1 MKKYYLLVNPK
12 GGHKRGLEIY
22 EKVKHIFSSAGT
34 NITVLHTEYA
44 GHAFDFANTLDFVGY
59 DGLCAIGGDGTMYEL
74 INGMLKRDD
83 NHKIPIGLI
92 TGGTGNSFM
101 YDVDCL
107 DPIDAAKRI
116 VQHNLRPLDIAKVNA
131 NGELFYSFNI
141 IGWGLATD
149 AGKLAEKL
157 RWLGGVRYDVASII
171 EVLKGKD
178 RIATLTLD
186 EEIIKEEKIIEESK
200 KNLNDFFEK
209 DGYTFVKIKH
219 EIVNKDN
226 KESKLDLKISISEAM
241 KSFVRRINIVG
252 NTRTLDKVLRR
263 ELLILE
269 GDPFNGQKLKD
280 SLNAIKRLGYFKSV
294 DINILKTDAP
304 GVVDI
309 ELKIGRAHV

>member
-22 EKVKHIFSSAGT
+22 EKVKHIFSSAGA

-44 GHAFDFANTLDFVGY
+44 GHAFDFAKTLDFVGY

-116 VQHNLRPLDIAKVNA
+116 VQHKLRPLDIAKVNA

-178 RIATLTLD
+178 RIATLTLEKEVIKENFIFIIGCNTIHTGKAMKMAPLAQLND
-186 EEIIKEEKIIEESK
+186 GKIDLIIVRKTSRINLLKLFPKLFSGDHIKSPLVEYRQVKNFSISLEETNDLTIDGEIIGSTPLYVQMIPKM
-200 KNLNDFFEK
+200 
-209 DGYTFVKIKH
+209 
-219 EIVNKDN
+219 VN
-226 KESKLDLKISISEAM
+226 
-241 KSFVRRINIVG
+241 
-252 NTRTLDKVLRR
+252 VL
-263 ELLILE
+263 
-269 GDPFNGQKLKD
+269 
-280 SLNAIKRLGYFKSV
+280 V
-294 DINILKTDAP
+294 
-304 GVVDI
+304 
-309 ELKIGRAHV
+309 

>member
-12 GGHKRGLEIY
+12 GGHKKGLEIY
-22 EKVKHIFSSAGT
+22 EKVKHVFT
-34 NITVLHTEYA
+34 NADTNVTVLHTEYA
-44 GHAFDFANTLDFVGY
+44 GHAFDFANTLDFAGY

-83 NHKIPIGLI
+83 KDKIPIGLI

-116 VQHNLRPLDIAKVNA
+116 VQHKLRPLDIAKVNA

-186 EEIIKEEKIIEESK
+186 KEVIKENFIFIIGCNTIHTGKAMKMAPLAQLNDGKIDLIIVRKTSRINLLKLFPKLFSGDHIKSPLVEYRQVKNFSISLEETNDLTIDGEIIGSTPLYVQMIPKM
-200 KNLNDFFEK
+200 
-209 DGYTFVKIKH
+209 
-219 EIVNKDN
+219 VN
-226 KESKLDLKISISEAM
+226 
-241 KSFVRRINIVG
+241 
-252 NTRTLDKVLRR
+252 VL
-263 ELLILE
+263 
-269 GDPFNGQKLKD
+269 
-280 SLNAIKRLGYFKSV
+280 V
-294 DINILKTDAP
+294 
-304 GVVDI
+304 
-309 ELKIGRAHV
+309 

>member
-22 EKVKHIFSSAGT
+22 EKVKHIFSSADT

-116 VQHNLRPLDIAKVNA
+116 VQHKLRPLDIAKVNA

-186 EEIIKEEKIIEESK
+186 EE
-200 KNLNDFFEK
+200 
-209 DGYTFVKIKH
+209 V
-219 EIVNKDN
+219 
-226 KESKLDLKISISEAM
+226 
-241 KSFVRRINIVG
+241 
-252 NTRTLDKVLRR
+252 
-263 ELLILE
+263 
-269 GDPFNGQKLKD
+269 
-280 SLNAIKRLGYFKSV
+280 IKRKFYFHHWVQHHSYWKSHENGSLGTIK
-294 DINILKTDAP
+294 
-304 GVVDI
+304 
-309 ELKIGRAHV
+309 

>member
-34 NITVLHTEYA
+34 ITTVLHTEYA

-186 EEIIKEEKIIEESK
+186 KEVIKENFIFIIGCNTIHTGKAMKMAPLAQLNDGKIDLIIVRKTSRINLLKLFPKLFSGDHIKSPLVEYRQVQNFSISLEETNDLTIDGEIIGMTP
-200 KNLNDFFEK
+200 LN
-209 DGYTFVKIKH
+209 VKMIPKM
-219 EIVNKDN
+219 VN
-226 KESKLDLKISISEAM
+226 
-241 KSFVRRINIVG
+241 
-252 NTRTLDKVLRR
+252 VL
-263 ELLILE
+263 
-269 GDPFNGQKLKD
+269 
-280 SLNAIKRLGYFKSV
+280 V
-294 DINILKTDAP
+294 
-304 GVVDI
+304 
-309 ELKIGRAHV
+309 

>member
-116 VQHNLRPLDIAKVNA
+116 VQHKLRPLDIAKVNA

-186 EEIIKEEKIIEESK
+186 EEVIKENFIFIIGCNTIHTGK
-200 KNLNDFFEK
+200 AMKMAPLAQLNDGKIDLIIVRKTSRINLLKLFPKLFSGDHIKSPLVE
-209 DGYTFVKIKH
+209 YRQVK
-219 EIVNKDN
+219 NF
-226 KESKLDLKISISEAM
+226 SISLEE
-241 KSFVRRINIVG
+241 INDLTIDGEIIGTTPLNVQMIPKMI
-252 NTRTLDKVLRR
+252 NVL
-263 ELLILE
+263 I
-269 GDPFNGQKLKD
+269 
-280 SLNAIKRLGYFKSV
+280 
-294 DINILKTDAP
+294 
-304 GVVDI
+304 
-309 ELKIGRAHV
+309 

>member
-34 NITVLHTEYA
+34 NTTVLHTEYA

-83 NHKIPIGLI
+83 KHKIPIGLI

-107 DPIDAAKRI
+107 DPVDAAKRI
-116 VQHNLRPLDIAKVNA
+116 VQHKLRPLDIAKVNA

-186 EEIIKEEKIIEESK
+186 KEVIKENFIFIIGCNTIHTGKAMKMAPLAQLNDGKIDLIIVRKTSRINLLKLFPKLFSGDHIKSPLVEYRQVENFSISLEETNDLTIDGEIIGTTP
-200 KNLNDFFEK
+200 LNVQMIPK
-209 DGYTFVKIKH
+209 M
-219 EIVNKDN
+219 VN
-226 KESKLDLKISISEAM
+226 
-241 KSFVRRINIVG
+241 
-252 NTRTLDKVLRR
+252 VL
-263 ELLILE
+263 
-269 GDPFNGQKLKD
+269 
-280 SLNAIKRLGYFKSV
+280 V
-294 DINILKTDAP
+294 
-304 GVVDI
+304 
-309 ELKIGRAHV
+309 

>member
-74 INGMLKRDD
+74 INGMLKRED
-83 NHKIPIGLI
+83 NNKIPIGLI

-107 DPIDAAKRI
+107 DPVDAAKRI
-116 VQHNLRPLDIAKVNA
+116 VQHKLRPLDIAKVNA

-186 EEIIKEEKIIEESK
+186 KEVIKENFIFIIGCNTIHTGKAMKMAPLAQLNDGKIDLIIVRKTSRINLLKLFPKLFSGDHIKSPLVEYRQVQNFSISLEETNDLTIDGEIIGTTPLS
-200 KNLNDFFEK
+200 
-209 DGYTFVKIKH
+209 VKMIPKM
-219 EIVNKDN
+219 VN
-226 KESKLDLKISISEAM
+226 
-241 KSFVRRINIVG
+241 
-252 NTRTLDKVLRR
+252 VL
-263 ELLILE
+263 
-269 GDPFNGQKLKD
+269 
-280 SLNAIKRLGYFKSV
+280 V
-294 DINILKTDAP
+294 
-304 GVVDI
+304 
-309 ELKIGRAHV
+309 

>member
-12 GGHKRGLEIY
+12 GGHKKGLEIY
-22 EKVKHIFSSAGT
+22 EKVKHVFTSAGT
-34 NITVLHTEYA
+34 NVTVLHTEYA
-44 GHAFDFANTLDFVGY
+44 GHAFDFAKTLDFVGY

-116 VQHNLRPLDIAKVNA
+116 VQHKLRPLDIAKVNA

-186 EEIIKEEKIIEESK
+186 KEVIKENFIFIIGCNTTHTGKAMKMAPLAQLNDGKIDLIIVRKTSRINLLKLFPKLFSGDHIKSPLVEYRQVQNFSISLEETNDLTIDGEIIGMTP
-200 KNLNDFFEK
+200 LNVRMIPK
-209 DGYTFVKIKH
+209 M
-219 EIVNKDN
+219 VN
-226 KESKLDLKISISEAM
+226 
-241 KSFVRRINIVG
+241 
-252 NTRTLDKVLRR
+252 VL
-263 ELLILE
+263 
-269 GDPFNGQKLKD
+269 
-280 SLNAIKRLGYFKSV
+280 V
-294 DINILKTDAP
+294 
-304 GVVDI
+304 
-309 ELKIGRAHV
+309 

>member
-116 VQHNLRPLDIAKVNA
+116 VQHKLRPLDIAKVNA

-186 EEIIKEEKIIEESK
+186 KEVIKENFIFIIGCNTIHTGKAMKMAPLAQLNDGKIDLIIVRKTSRINLLKLFPKLFSGDHIKSPLVEYRQVKNFSISLEETNDLTIDGEIIGTTP
-200 KNLNDFFEK
+200 LNVQMIPK
-209 DGYTFVKIKH
+209 M
-219 EIVNKDN
+219 VN
-226 KESKLDLKISISEAM
+226 
-241 KSFVRRINIVG
+241 
-252 NTRTLDKVLRR
+252 VL
-263 ELLILE
+263 
-269 GDPFNGQKLKD
+269 
-280 SLNAIKRLGYFKSV
+280 V
-294 DINILKTDAP
+294 
-304 GVVDI
+304 
-309 ELKIGRAHV
+309 

>member
-12 GGHKRGLEIY
+12 GGHKKGLEIY
-22 EKVKHIFSSAGT
+22 EKVKHVFTSAGT
-34 NITVLHTEYA
+34 NVTVLHTEYA
-44 GHAFDFANTLDFVGY
+44 GHAFDFAKTLDFVGY

-107 DPIDAAKRI
+107 DPVDAAKRI
-116 VQHNLRPLDIAKVNA
+116 VQHKLRPLDIAKVNA

-186 EEIIKEEKIIEESK
+186 EEVIKENFIFIIGCNTIHTGK
-200 KNLNDFFEK
+200 AMKMAPLAQLND
-209 DGYTFVKIKH
+209 GKIDLI
-219 EIVNKDN
+219 IVRKTSRINLL
-226 KESKLDLKISISEAM
+226 KLFPKLFSGDHIKSPLVEYRQVQNFSISLEETNDLTIDGEIIGTTPLNVQM
-241 KSFVRRINIVG
+241 IPKMVN
-252 NTRTLDKVLRR
+252 VL
-263 ELLILE
+263 
-269 GDPFNGQKLKD
+269 
-280 SLNAIKRLGYFKSV
+280 V
-294 DINILKTDAP
+294 
-304 GVVDI
+304 
-309 ELKIGRAHV
+309 

>member
-12 GGHKRGLEIY
+12 GGHKKGLEIY
-22 EKVKHIFSSAGT
+22 EKVKHVFT
-34 NITVLHTEYA
+34 NADTNVTVLHTEYA
-44 GHAFDFANTLDFVGY
+44 GHAFDFANTLDFAGY

-107 DPIDAAKRI
+107 DPLDAAKRI
-116 VQHNLRPLDIAKVNA
+116 VQHKLRPLDIAKVNA

-178 RIATLTLD
+178 RIATLTLEKEVIKENFIFIIGCNTIHTGKAMKMAPLAQLND
-186 EEIIKEEKIIEESK
+186 GKIDLIIVRKTSRINLLKLFPKLFSGDHIKSPLVEYRQVKNFSISLEETNDLTIDGEIIGSTPLYVQMIPKM
-200 KNLNDFFEK
+200 
-209 DGYTFVKIKH
+209 
-219 EIVNKDN
+219 VN
-226 KESKLDLKISISEAM
+226 
-241 KSFVRRINIVG
+241 
-252 NTRTLDKVLRR
+252 VL
-263 ELLILE
+263 
-269 GDPFNGQKLKD
+269 
-280 SLNAIKRLGYFKSV
+280 V
-294 DINILKTDAP
+294 
-304 GVVDI
+304 
-309 ELKIGRAHV
+309 

>member
-12 GGHKRGLEIY
+12 GGHKKGLEIY
-22 EKVKHIFSSAGT
+22 EKVKHVFT
-34 NITVLHTEYA
+34 NADTNVTVLHTEYP
-44 GHAFDFANTLDFVGY
+44 GHAFDFANTLDFAGY

-157 RWLGGVRYDVASII
+157 RWLGGVRYDIASII

-178 RIATLTLD
+178 RIATLTLEKEVIKENFIFIIGCNTIHTGKAMKMAPLAQLND
-186 EEIIKEEKIIEESK
+186 GKIDLIIVRKTSRINLLKLFPKLFSGDHIKSPLVEYRQVENFSISLEETNDLTIDGEIIGTTP
-200 KNLNDFFEK
+200 LNVQMIPK
-209 DGYTFVKIKH
+209 M
-219 EIVNKDN
+219 VN
-226 KESKLDLKISISEAM
+226 
-241 KSFVRRINIVG
+241 
-252 NTRTLDKVLRR
+252 VL
-263 ELLILE
+263 
-269 GDPFNGQKLKD
+269 
-280 SLNAIKRLGYFKSV
+280 V
-294 DINILKTDAP
+294 
-304 GVVDI
+304 
-309 ELKIGRAHV
+309 

>member
-22 EKVKHIFSSAGT
+22 EKVKHIFSSAGA

-44 GHAFDFANTLDFVGY
+44 GHAFDFAKTLDFVGY

-107 DPIDAAKRI
+107 DPLDAAKRI
-116 VQHNLRPLDIAKVNA
+116 VQHKLRPLDIAKVNA

-186 EEIIKEEKIIEESK
+186 KEVIKENFIFIIGCNTIHTGKAMKMAPLAQLNDGKIDLIIVRKTSRINLLKLFPKLFSGDHIKSPLVEYRQVKNFSISLEETNDLTIDGEIIGSTPLYVQMIPKM
-200 KNLNDFFEK
+200 
-209 DGYTFVKIKH
+209 
-219 EIVNKDN
+219 VN
-226 KESKLDLKISISEAM
+226 
-241 KSFVRRINIVG
+241 
-252 NTRTLDKVLRR
+252 VL
-263 ELLILE
+263 
-269 GDPFNGQKLKD
+269 
-280 SLNAIKRLGYFKSV
+280 V
-294 DINILKTDAP
+294 
-304 GVVDI
+304 
-309 ELKIGRAHV
+309 

>member
-22 EKVKHIFSSAGT
+22 EKVKHIFSSAGA
-34 NITVLHTEYA
+34 NITVLKTEYA
-44 GHAFDFANTLDFVGY
+44 GHTFDFAKTLDFVGY

-186 EEIIKEEKIIEESK
+186 EEVIKENFIFIIGCNTIHTGK
-200 KNLNDFFEK
+200 AMKMAPLAQLNDGKIDLIIVRKTSRINLLKLFPKLFSGDHIKSPLVE
-209 DGYTFVKIKH
+209 YRQVK
-219 EIVNKDN
+219 NF
-226 KESKLDLKISISEAM
+226 SISLEETNDLTIDGEIIGSTPLNVQM
-241 KSFVRRINIVG
+241 IPKMVN
-252 NTRTLDKVLRR
+252 VL
-263 ELLILE
+263 
-269 GDPFNGQKLKD
+269 
-280 SLNAIKRLGYFKSV
+280 V
-294 DINILKTDAP
+294 
-304 GVVDI
+304 
-309 ELKIGRAHV
+309 

>member
-22 EKVKHIFSSAGT
+22 EKVKHIFSSAGI

-131 NGELFYSFNI
+131 NGKLFYSFNI

-186 EEIIKEEKIIEESK
+186 EEVIKENFIFIIGCNTIHTGK
-200 KNLNDFFEK
+200 AMKMAPLAQLND
-209 DGYTFVKIKH
+209 GKIDLI
-219 EIVNKDN
+219 IVRKTSRINLL
-226 KESKLDLKISISEAM
+226 KLFPKLFSGDHIKSPLVEYRQVQNFSISLEETNDLTIDGEIIGTTPLNVQM
-241 KSFVRRINIVG
+241 VPKMVN
-252 NTRTLDKVLRR
+252 VL
-263 ELLILE
+263 
-269 GDPFNGQKLKD
+269 
-280 SLNAIKRLGYFKSV
+280 V
-294 DINILKTDAP
+294 
-304 GVVDI
+304 
-309 ELKIGRAHV
+309 

>member
-12 GGHKRGLEIY
+12 GGHKKGLEIY
-22 EKVKHIFSSAGT
+22 EKVKHVFTSAGT
-34 NITVLHTEYA
+34 NVTVLHTEYA

-116 VQHNLRPLDIAKVNA
+116 VQHKLRPLDIAKVNA

-186 EEIIKEEKIIEESK
+186 KEVIKENFIFIIGCNTTHTGKAMKMAPLAQLNDGKIDLIIVRKTSRINLLKLFPKLFSGEHIKSPLVEYRQVENFSISLEETNDLTIDGEIIGTTP
-200 KNLNDFFEK
+200 LNVQMIPK
-209 DGYTFVKIKH
+209 M
-219 EIVNKDN
+219 VN
-226 KESKLDLKISISEAM
+226 
-241 KSFVRRINIVG
+241 
-252 NTRTLDKVLRR
+252 VL
-263 ELLILE
+263 
-269 GDPFNGQKLKD
+269 
-280 SLNAIKRLGYFKSV
+280 V
-294 DINILKTDAP
+294 
-304 GVVDI
+304 
-309 ELKIGRAHV
+309 

>member
-12 GGHKRGLEIY
+12 GGHKKGLEIY
-22 EKVKHIFSSAGT
+22 EKVKHVFT
-34 NITVLHTEYA
+34 NADTNVTVLHTEYA
-44 GHAFDFANTLDFVGY
+44 GHAFDFAKTLDFVGY

-107 DPIDAAKRI
+107 NPIDAAKRI

-186 EEIIKEEKIIEESK
+186 EEVIKENFIFIIGCNTIHTGK
-200 KNLNDFFEK
+200 AMKMAPLAQLNDGKIDLIIVRKTSRINLLKLFPKLFSGDHIKSPLVE
-209 DGYTFVKIKH
+209 YRQVK
-219 EIVNKDN
+219 NF
-226 KESKLDLKISISEAM
+226 SISLEETNDLTIDGEIIGSTPLYVQM
-241 KSFVRRINIVG
+241 IPKMVN
-252 NTRTLDKVLRR
+252 VL
-263 ELLILE
+263 
-269 GDPFNGQKLKD
+269 
-280 SLNAIKRLGYFKSV
+280 V
-294 DINILKTDAP
+294 
-304 GVVDI
+304 
-309 ELKIGRAHV
+309 

>member
-83 NHKIPIGLI
+83 NYKIPIGLI

-116 VQHNLRPLDIAKVNA
+116 VQHKLRPLDIAKVNA

-157 RWLGGVRYDVASII
+157 RFLGGVRYDVASII

-186 EEIIKEEKIIEESK
+186 KEVIKENFIFIIGCNTIHTGKAMKMAPMAQLNDGKIDLIIVRKTSRINLLKLFPKLFSGDHIKSPLVEYRQVESFSISLEETNDLTIDGEIIGTTP
-200 KNLNDFFEK
+200 LNVQMIPK
-209 DGYTFVKIKH
+209 M
-219 EIVNKDN
+219 VN
-226 KESKLDLKISISEAM
+226 
-241 KSFVRRINIVG
+241 
-252 NTRTLDKVLRR
+252 VL
-263 ELLILE
+263 
-269 GDPFNGQKLKD
+269 
-280 SLNAIKRLGYFKSV
+280 V
-294 DINILKTDAP
+294 
-304 GVVDI
+304 
-309 ELKIGRAHV
+309 

>member
-12 GGHKRGLEIY
+12 GGHKKGLEIY
-22 EKVKHIFSSAGT
+22 EKVKHVFT
-34 NITVLHTEYA
+34 NADTNVTVLHTEYA

-74 INGMLKRDD
+74 INGMLKREDK
-83 NHKIPIGLI
+83 NKIPIGLI

-107 DPIDAAKRI
+107 DPVDAAKRI
-116 VQHNLRPLDIAKVNA
+116 VQHKLRPLDIAKVNA

-178 RIATLTLD
+178 RIATLTLEKEVIKENFIFIIGCNTIHTGKAMKMAPLAQLND
-186 EEIIKEEKIIEESK
+186 GKIDLIIVRKTSRINLLKLFPKLFSGDHIKSPLVEYRQVQNFSISLEETNDLTIDGEIIGMTP
-200 KNLNDFFEK
+200 LNVQMIPK
-209 DGYTFVKIKH
+209 M
-219 EIVNKDN
+219 VN
-226 KESKLDLKISISEAM
+226 
-241 KSFVRRINIVG
+241 
-252 NTRTLDKVLRR
+252 VL
-263 ELLILE
+263 
-269 GDPFNGQKLKD
+269 
-280 SLNAIKRLGYFKSV
+280 V
-294 DINILKTDAP
+294 
-304 GVVDI
+304 
-309 ELKIGRAHV
+309 

>member
-12 GGHKRGLEIY
+12 GGHKKGLEIY
-22 EKVKHIFSSAGT
+22 EKVKHVFTSAGT
-34 NITVLHTEYA
+34 NVTVLHTEYA
-44 GHAFDFANTLDFVGY
+44 GHAFDFAKTLDFVGY

-83 NHKIPIGLI
+83 NQKIPIGLI

-107 DPIDAAKRI
+107 DPVDAAKRI
-116 VQHNLRPLDIAKVNA
+116 VQHKLRPLDIAKVNA

-178 RIATLTLD
+178 RIATLTLEKEVIKENFIFIIGCNTIHTGKAMKMAPLAQLND
-186 EEIIKEEKIIEESK
+186 GKIDLIIVRKTSRINLLKLFPKLFSGDHIKSPLVEYRQVQNFSISLEETNDLTIDGEIIGTTP
-200 KNLNDFFEK
+200 LNVQMVPK
-209 DGYTFVKIKH
+209 M
-219 EIVNKDN
+219 VN
-226 KESKLDLKISISEAM
+226 
-241 KSFVRRINIVG
+241 
-252 NTRTLDKVLRR
+252 VL
-263 ELLILE
+263 
-269 GDPFNGQKLKD
+269 
-280 SLNAIKRLGYFKSV
+280 V
-294 DINILKTDAP
+294 
-304 GVVDI
+304 
-309 ELKIGRAHV
+309 

>member
-186 EEIIKEEKIIEESK
+186 EEVIKENFIFIIGCNTIHTGKAMKMAPLAQLHDGKIDLIIVRKTSRI
-200 KNLNDFFEK
+200 NLLKLFPKLFSGDH
-209 DGYTFVKIKH
+209 IKSPLV
-219 EIVNKDN
+219 EYRQVQNF
-226 KESKLDLKISISEAM
+226 SISLEETNDLTIDGEIIGTTPLNVQM
-241 KSFVRRINIVG
+241 VPKMVN
-252 NTRTLDKVLRR
+252 VL
-263 ELLILE
+263 
-269 GDPFNGQKLKD
+269 
-280 SLNAIKRLGYFKSV
+280 V
-294 DINILKTDAP
+294 
-304 GVVDI
+304 
-309 ELKIGRAHV
+309 

>member
-178 RIATLTLD
+178 RIATLRLD
-186 EEIIKEEKIIEESK
+186 KEVIKENFIFIIGCNTIHTGKAMKMAPLAQLNDGKIDLIIVRKTSRINLLKLFPKLFSGDHIKSPLVEYRQVQNFSISLEETNDLTIDGEIIGMTP
-200 KNLNDFFEK
+200 LN
-209 DGYTFVKIKH
+209 VKMIPKM
-219 EIVNKDN
+219 VN
-226 KESKLDLKISISEAM
+226 
-241 KSFVRRINIVG
+241 
-252 NTRTLDKVLRR
+252 VL
-263 ELLILE
+263 
-269 GDPFNGQKLKD
+269 
-280 SLNAIKRLGYFKSV
+280 V
-294 DINILKTDAP
+294 
-304 GVVDI
+304 
-309 ELKIGRAHV
+309 

>member
-12 GGHKRGLEIY
+12 GGHKKGLEIY

-34 NITVLHTEYA
+34 NITVLHTRYA
-44 GHAFDFANTLDFVGY
+44 GHAFDFAKTLDFVGY

-116 VQHNLRPLDIAKVNA
+116 VQHKLRPLDIAKVNA

-186 EEIIKEEKIIEESK
+186 KEVIKENFIFIIGCNTIHTGKAMKMAPLAQLNDGKIDLIIVRKTSRINLLKLFPKLFSGDHIKSPLVEYRQVENFSISLEEKNDLTIDGEIIGTTP
-200 KNLNDFFEK
+200 LNVQMIPK
-209 DGYTFVKIKH
+209 M
-219 EIVNKDN
+219 VN
-226 KESKLDLKISISEAM
+226 
-241 KSFVRRINIVG
+241 
-252 NTRTLDKVLRR
+252 VL
-263 ELLILE
+263 
-269 GDPFNGQKLKD
+269 
-280 SLNAIKRLGYFKSV
+280 V
-294 DINILKTDAP
+294 
-304 GVVDI
+304 
-309 ELKIGRAHV
+309 

>member
-12 GGHKRGLEIY
+12 GCHKRGLEIY
-22 EKVKHIFSSAGT
+22 EKVKHVFSSAGT

-44 GHAFDFANTLDFVGY
+44 GHAFDFAKTLDFVGY

-83 NHKIPIGLI
+83 NDKIPIGLI

-107 DPIDAAKRI
+107 DPLDAAKRI
-116 VQHNLRPLDIAKVNA
+116 VQHKLRPLDIAKVNA

-149 AGKLAEKL
+149 AGKIAEKL

-178 RIATLTLD
+178 RIATLTLEKEVIKENFIFIIGCNTTHTGKAMKMAPMAQLND
-186 EEIIKEEKIIEESK
+186 GKIDLIIVRKTSRINLLKLFPKLFSGDHIKSPLVEYRQVKNFSISLEETNDLTIDGEIIGSTP
-200 KNLNDFFEK
+200 LNVQMIPK
-209 DGYTFVKIKH
+209 M
-219 EIVNKDN
+219 VN
-226 KESKLDLKISISEAM
+226 
-241 KSFVRRINIVG
+241 
-252 NTRTLDKVLRR
+252 VL
-263 ELLILE
+263 
-269 GDPFNGQKLKD
+269 
-280 SLNAIKRLGYFKSV
+280 V
-294 DINILKTDAP
+294 
-304 GVVDI
+304 
-309 ELKIGRAHV
+309 

>member
-107 DPIDAAKRI
+107 DPLDAAKRI
-116 VQHNLRPLDIAKVNA
+116 VQHKLRPLDIAKVNA

-178 RIATLTLD
+178 RIATLTLEKEVIKENFIFIIGCNTIHTGKAMKMAPLAQLHD
-186 EEIIKEEKIIEESK
+186 GKIDLIIVRKTSRINLLKLFPKLFSGDHIKSPLVEYRQVKNFSISLEETNDLTIDGEIIGSTPLYVQMIPKM
-200 KNLNDFFEK
+200 
-209 DGYTFVKIKH
+209 
-219 EIVNKDN
+219 VN
-226 KESKLDLKISISEAM
+226 
-241 KSFVRRINIVG
+241 
-252 NTRTLDKVLRR
+252 VL
-263 ELLILE
+263 
-269 GDPFNGQKLKD
+269 
-280 SLNAIKRLGYFKSV
+280 V
-294 DINILKTDAP
+294 
-304 GVVDI
+304 
-309 ELKIGRAHV
+309 

>member
-12 GGHKRGLEIY
+12 GGHKKGLEIY
-22 EKVKHIFSSAGT
+22 EKVKHVFT
-34 NITVLHTEYA
+34 NADTNVTVLHTEYA
-44 GHAFDFANTLDFVGY
+44 GHAFDFANTLDFAGY

-178 RIATLTLD
+178 RIATLTLEKEVIKENFIFIIGCNTIHTGKAMKMAPLAQLND
-186 EEIIKEEKIIEESK
+186 GKIDLIIVRKTSRINLLKLFPKLFSGDHIKSSLVEYRQVENFSISLEETNDLTIDGEIIGMTP
-200 KNLNDFFEK
+200 LNVQMIPK
-209 DGYTFVKIKH
+209 M
-219 EIVNKDN
+219 VN
-226 KESKLDLKISISEAM
+226 
-241 KSFVRRINIVG
+241 
-252 NTRTLDKVLRR
+252 VL
-263 ELLILE
+263 
-269 GDPFNGQKLKD
+269 
-280 SLNAIKRLGYFKSV
+280 V
-294 DINILKTDAP
+294 
-304 GVVDI
+304 
-309 ELKIGRAHV
+309 

>member
-12 GGHKRGLEIY
+12 GGHKKGLEIY
-22 EKVKHIFSSAGT
+22 EKVKHVFT
-34 NITVLHTEYA
+34 NADTNVTVLHTEYA

-186 EEIIKEEKIIEESK
+186 EEVIKENFIFIIGCNTIHTGK
-200 KNLNDFFEK
+200 AMKMAPLAQLNDGKIDLIIVRKTSRINLLKLFPKLFSGDHIKSPLVE
-209 DGYTFVKIKH
+209 YRQVK
-219 EIVNKDN
+219 NF
-226 KESKLDLKISISEAM
+226 SISLEERNDLTIDGEIIGSTPLYVQM
-241 KSFVRRINIVG
+241 IPKMVN
-252 NTRTLDKVLRR
+252 VL
-263 ELLILE
+263 
-269 GDPFNGQKLKD
+269 
-280 SLNAIKRLGYFKSV
+280 V
-294 DINILKTDAP
+294 
-304 GVVDI
+304 
-309 ELKIGRAHV
+309 

>member
-22 EKVKHIFSSAGT
+22 KKVKHIFSSAGT

-44 GHAFDFANTLDFVGY
+44 GHAFDFANRLNFDNY
-59 DGLCAIGGDGTMYEL
+59 DGLCAIGGDGTMYEI

-83 NHKIPIGLI
+83 KHKIPIGLI

-107 DPIDAAKRI
+107 DPLEAAKRI
-116 VQHNLRPLDIAKVNA
+116 IQHNIRPLDIAKVDA
-131 NGELFYSFNI
+131 NGELFYAFNI

-157 RWLGGVRYDVASII
+157 RWLGGIRYDIASII

-186 EEIIKEEKIIEESK
+186 KEVLKENFIFIIACNTIHTGKAMKMAPLAKLNDGKIDLIIVRKTSRVNLLKLFPKLFSGDHIKSPLVEYRQVNNFSITLKEKNDLTIDGEIIGTTP
-200 KNLNDFFEK
+200 LNVQMVPKMVE
-209 DGYTFVKIKH
+209 
-219 EIVNKDN
+219 
-226 KESKLDLKISISEAM
+226 
-241 KSFVRRINIVG
+241 
-252 NTRTLDKVLRR
+252 VL
-263 ELLILE
+263 
-269 GDPFNGQKLKD
+269 
-280 SLNAIKRLGYFKSV
+280 V
-294 DINILKTDAP
+294 
-304 GVVDI
+304 
-309 ELKIGRAHV
+309 

>member
-12 GGHKRGLEIY
+12 GGHKKGLEIY
-22 EKVKHIFSSAGT
+22 EKVKHVFTSAGT
-34 NITVLHTEYA
+34 NVTVLHTEYA
-44 GHAFDFANTLDFVGY
+44 GHAFDFAKTLDFVGY

-116 VQHNLRPLDIAKVNA
+116 VQHKLRPLDIAKVNA

-186 EEIIKEEKIIEESK
+186 KEVIKENFIFIIGCNTTHTGKAMKMAPLAQLNDGRIDLIIVRKTSRINLLKLFPKLFSGDHIKSPLVEYRQVKSFSISLEETNDLTIDGEIIGTTP
-200 KNLNDFFEK
+200 LNVQMIPK
-209 DGYTFVKIKH
+209 M
-219 EIVNKDN
+219 VN
-226 KESKLDLKISISEAM
+226 
-241 KSFVRRINIVG
+241 
-252 NTRTLDKVLRR
+252 VL
-263 ELLILE
+263 
-269 GDPFNGQKLKD
+269 
-280 SLNAIKRLGYFKSV
+280 V
-294 DINILKTDAP
+294 
-304 GVVDI
+304 
-309 ELKIGRAHV
+309 

>member
-34 NITVLHTEYA
+34 NTTVLHTEYA

-186 EEIIKEEKIIEESK
+186 EEVIKENFIFIIGCNTIHTGK
-200 KNLNDFFEK
+200 AMKMAPLAQLNDGKIDLIIVRKTSRINLLKLFPKLFSGDHIKSPLVEYRQVEK
-209 DGYTFVKIKH
+209 F
-219 EIVNKDN
+219 
-226 KESKLDLKISISEAM
+226 SISLEKTNDLTIDGEIIGTTPLNVQM
-241 KSFVRRINIVG
+241 IPKMVN
-252 NTRTLDKVLRR
+252 VL
-263 ELLILE
+263 
-269 GDPFNGQKLKD
+269 
-280 SLNAIKRLGYFKSV
+280 V
-294 DINILKTDAP
+294 
-304 GVVDI
+304 
-309 ELKIGRAHV
+309 